1 MMCIGFYMGVS
12 VEAASCMAPQLVRGG
27 MFVRF
32 GIEVSG
38 VTSTT
43 TKTICRNTSIFF
55 KNGPKFHPLLQI
67 EWGYCSI
74 RSTPRKVFL
83 GAGHGLTRAYK
94 SIFRG
99 G

>member
-43 TKTICRNTSIFF
+43 TKTICRNI
-55 KNGPKFHPLLQI
+55 
-67 EWGYCSI
+67 
-74 RSTPRKVFL
+74 
-83 GAGHGLTRAYK
+83 
-94 SIFRG
+94 
-99 G
+99 